1 MRRLSY
7 DRYAAQ
13 GGDFGALISLTL
25 TGLHPEHVVG
35 VHVNFLPTLP
45 LGDPS
50 ELADLSAPDQARL
63 GRMSRFV
70 AELSGYM
77 KLQSTRP
84 QTLAYGLTDSPV
96 DQLA

>member
-1 MRRLSY
+1 MRRLGY

-45 LGDPS
+45 S
-50 ELADLSAPDQARL
+50 AIHRSWRTSARRTRLAWDGCPGSSLSC
-63 GRMSRFV
+63 
-70 AELSGYM
+70 
-77 KLQSTRP
+77 
-84 QTLAYGLTDSPV
+84 LAT
-96 DQLA
+96 